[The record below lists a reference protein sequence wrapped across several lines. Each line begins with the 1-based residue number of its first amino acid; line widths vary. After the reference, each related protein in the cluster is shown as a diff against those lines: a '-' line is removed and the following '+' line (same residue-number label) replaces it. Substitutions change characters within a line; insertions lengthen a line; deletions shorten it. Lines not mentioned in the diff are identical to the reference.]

1 MDSPRQVPAW
11 TTFCP
16 NCGQRMLLTKS
27 VPVGD
32 VPSDLCTY
40 ECRSCGV
47 TYTEAAKPDP
57 RIGRS

>member
-1 MDSPRQVPAW
+1 VPAW

-57 RIGRS
+57 RIRRS